1 MALAQEGDKAAYEH
15 LLADILP
22 VLRSFARRRL
32 GDDVAAEDVVQE
44 ILLSMHRARRTYRP
58 ERPFEPWLFAIARNA
73 IIDFQRARARRRRKE
88 EVLPEDD
95 LLEDASQVPPGAE
108 PNASADPRAELSRDM
123 DSALAKLPQA
133 QREAVW
139 MIHVEGLSVVEAAL
153 RARVS
158 PGALR
163 VRAHRGYRAL
173 RSLLGRRSP

>member
-1 MALAQEGDKAAYEH
+1 M
-15 LLADILP
+15 
-22 VLRSFARRRL
+22 
-32 GDDVAAEDVVQE
+32 
-44 ILLSMHRARRTYRP
+44 
-58 ERPFEPWLFAIARNA
+58 
-73 IIDFQRARARRRRKE
+73 IDFQRARARRRRQE
-88 EVLPEDD
+88 DVLPEDD
-95 LLEDASQVPPGAE
+95 LLEDASQAPAGAE
-108 PNASADPRAELSRDM
+108 GKASGNPRGELSPDM

-153 RARVS
+153 RTRVS